1 MKVFEIINL
10 NRGLLDVFVKIGI
23 HAEDVKYVELYKD
36 YIQMRRA
43 GDKVSYVVAILAER
57 YGVSERKVYAL
68 IKRFETDCN
77 IFAVEGA
84 PFI

>member
-10 NRGLLDVFVKIGI
+10 NRGLLDVFLKVGI
-23 HAEDVKYVELYKD
+23 HTSDVKYLELYND
-36 YIQMRRA
+36 YA
-43 GDKVSYVVAILAER
+43 KLHGEGDKVSYIVAILADK

-77 IFAVEGA
+77 IFAVGKA
-84 PFI
+84 PIT